1 MYVYHSLNGRVLPS
15 DDWFLEAARIAF
27 QKLSTMGEATVDSP
41 NQGLLPS

>member
-1 MYVYHSLNGRVLPS
+1 MYVYHSLDGRVLPS
-15 DDWFLEAARIAF
+15 DDWFLEAASIAF